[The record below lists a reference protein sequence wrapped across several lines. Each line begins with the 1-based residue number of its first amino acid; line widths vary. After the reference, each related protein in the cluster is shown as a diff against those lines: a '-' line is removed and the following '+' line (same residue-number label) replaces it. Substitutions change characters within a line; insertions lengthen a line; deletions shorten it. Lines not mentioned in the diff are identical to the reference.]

1 MCADANHL
9 NRICQIGDAHKKPR
23 SGRGFLLVR
32 EDFSSSGFKARPL
45 SYIAPLSSPTP
56 VPAVF
61 VSTNNKGSLCAAR
74 GPRGR
79 GVRRRGASSSAGA
92 TLAAADVGAATVSIN
107 TNGSLGAASRLRR
120 RAGRGVERSDDVSSI
135 WSTCAAITGRVVS
148 RFSGACV
155 ATAFVGAGFISA
167 TTATFPADMVGA
179 DSGIAGCGA
188 AASL

>member
-1 MCADANHL
+1 MCGDASHL
-9 NRICQIGDAHKKPR
+9 NRICQVGNAHKKPR
-23 SGRGFLLVR
+23 SGRGFLLLR
-32 EDFSSSGFKARPL
+32 EDFLSNGFKARPL
-45 SYIAPLSSPTP
+45 RYIVPLSSPTP
-56 VPAVF
+56 VTGVF

-92 TLAAADVGAATVSIN
+92 TMAAADVGAATVSIN
-107 TNGSLGAASRLRR
+107 TSGSLGAVSRLRR

-148 RFSGACV
+148 GFSGACV
-155 ATAFVGAGFISA
+155 AVAYVGPGFISSA
-167 TTATFPADMVGA
+167 TAPIPADMVGA

-188 AASL
+188 AASV